1 MSLVWEVN
9 EHEVSP
15 PYVVSALDFG
25 FNEATR
31 AEIRGGKPEENAK
44 MLRRILGGEKGPRRD
59 IVVMNA
65 AAALLAGNQ
74 APDLKQGA
82 RLAQEIIDSRRAL
95 EKLDRLVRLSQSLG

>member
-1 MSLVWEVN
+1 
-9 EHEVSP
+9 
-15 PYVVSALDFG
+15 
-25 FNEATR
+25 
-31 AEIRGGKPEENAK
+31 

-82 RLAQEIIDSRRAL
+82 HLAQEAIDSGRAL
-95 EKLDRLVRLSQSLG
+95 DKLDRLVRLSQSLG